1 MPTQVSSMIK
11 DTGQQLKSV
20 YVSTDMLCQEL
31 SMVPIAEQKQTWNNQ
46 RQLSTKECVCSG
58 HQMCFTV
65 SHTYTTL
72 KFYDL
77 WLCFLRRLGS
87 SL

>member
-31 SMVPIAEQKQTWNNQ
+31 SMVPIAEQKQT
-46 RQLSTKECVCSG
+46 
-58 HQMCFTV
+58 
-65 SHTYTTL
+65 
-72 KFYDL
+72 
-77 WLCFLRRLGS
+77 
-87 SL
+87 